1 MNLPEYIRGMLEYKE
16 SLGYS
21 RKTYE
26 SYLKDFQKYF
36 TEAGHDVFTEDTVLP
51 WCKKRDTETPEG
63 FRRRITP
70 LRELSKYL
78 YAMGYAGYIVPTDIF
93 PAIHRET
100 PYIFTDRELIRLFAE
115 SDREPYC
122 KASPCRHLIIPVIYR
137 LIYFC
142 GLRPNEGRELKRSD
156 FCYED
161 RTLFIRKNK
170 SHRERLIPVS
180 DDVAEMCRNYMNK
193 SIGIYPDTEYMF
205 PSPTGKPYQKRWLAD
220 TFLRLW
226 AASNP
231 EKCHVKVRV
240 YLLRHRYATAVYA
253 KWLDEGA
260 DLNARLP
267 YLSAYMGH
275 AGFEDTAYYIHLLPE
290 RLLSSARIDW
300 ERLNSVIPEVENEG

>member
-1 MNLPEYIRGMLEYKE
+1 MNLPEYIQGMLEYKE

-26 SYLKDFQKYF
+26 SYLKDFQRYF
-36 TEAGHDVFTEDTVLP
+36 MEAGHDVFTEGTVLP

-78 YAMGYAGYIVPTDIF
+78 YAMGYAEYIVPTDIF
-93 PAIHRET
+93 PAIHRGT
-100 PYIFTDRELIRLFAE
+100 PYIFTDGGLIRLFAE

-122 KASPCRHLIIPVIYR
+122 KAGPCRHLIIPVIYR

-170 SHRERLIPVS
+170 SHRERLIPVAG
-180 DDVAEMCRNYMNK
+180 DVAEMCRDYMNK
-193 SIGIYPDTEYMF
+193 SIEVYPGTEYMF

-220 TFLRLW
+220 TFRRLW

-253 KWLDEGA
+253 EWLDGGV

-290 RLLSSARIDW
+290 RLLLSARIDW
-300 ERLNSVIPEVENEG
+300 GRLNAMIPGGGGR

>member
-1 MNLPEYIRGMLEYKE
+1 MNLPESIREMLEYKE

-26 SYLKDFQKYF
+26 SYLKDFQRYFMESCHDTF
-36 TEAGHDVFTEDTVLP
+36 TESTVLP

-122 KASPCRHLIIPVIYR
+122 KVSPCRHLIIPVIYR

-156 FCYED
+156 FCHED

-180 DDVAEMCRNYMNK
+180 DDVAGMCRDYMNK
-193 SIGIYPDTEYMF
+193 SMQVYPDTEYMF
-205 PSPTGKPYQKRWLAD
+205 PSPTGEPYQKRWLAD
-220 TFLRLW
+220 TFRRLW
-226 AASNP
+226 DASNP
-231 EKCHVKVRV
+231 EKRHVKVRV

-290 RLLSSARIDW
+290 RLLPSARIDW
-300 ERLNSVIPEVENEG
+300 GRLDAMIPEVEDEG